1 MKNKS
6 KGKQVVPTDMPSLNA
21 GFSTELLGKA
31 LRSKRTSLGMRVD
44 DIADRLGVSR
54 ITVMKIEKGNSAVTF
69 SHILKY
75 LDVVGLSL
83 QLRDL
88 TVTTDIF
95 ESFYIEHND
104 LNSHA
109 KTKTQKIKIPQKE
122 SWLDKFNTVQREF
135 FAITRVH
142 ADLDFLHYCVSIL
155 QSSNSLEMKAVKLK
169 PYLLKMKL
177 LCGDHLT
184 NSFLSKLIHASSEVD
199 HNFIESLVEFVTSDD
214 FKEHYKG
221 GVVNT
226 TEGWFGAK

>member
-88 TVTTDIF
+88 ASAPNLPF
-95 ESFYIEHND
+95 MD
-104 LNSHA
+104 LIDSEYLEA
-109 KTKTQKIKIPQKE
+109 KDTIPKKE
-122 SWLDKFNTVQREF
+122 SWLDKYNQFQRDF
-135 FAITRVH
+135 YSLSASKDH
-142 ADLDFLHYCVSIL
+142 APMFYQCVSIL
-155 QSSNSLEMKAVKLK
+155 QSNNSLELMAVKLK
-169 PYLLKMKL
+169 PCMLKLGLFVNK
-177 LCGDHLT
+177 DFKK
-184 NSFLSKLIHASSEVD
+184 NFLDKITQASND
-199 HNFIESLVEFVTSDD
+199 GNYDTIEYLVEFVLSDD
-214 FKEHYKG
+214 FKEHNKG
-221 GVVNT
+221 GVVNI